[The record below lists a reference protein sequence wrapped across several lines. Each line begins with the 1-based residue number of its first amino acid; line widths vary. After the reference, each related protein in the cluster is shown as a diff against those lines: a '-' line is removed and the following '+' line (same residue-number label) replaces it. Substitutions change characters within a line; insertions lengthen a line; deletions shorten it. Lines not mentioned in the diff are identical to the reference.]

1 VELLVPVA
9 VAFAPNFMEAAMA
22 DGNSGA
28 SGILG
33 VLVGAM
39 IVIFVG
45 AAILYST
52 GKIGS
57 RANTSS
63 FTIKLPTVTR

>member
-1 VELLVPVA
+1 
-9 VAFAPNFMEAAMA
+9 MA
-22 DGNSGA
+22 DGSSGA

-45 AAILYST
+45 AAILYGT
-52 GKIGS
+52 GRGHP
-57 RANTSS
+57 ANTAS
-63 FTIKLPTVTR
+63 FTIKLPSAR

>member
-1 VELLVPVA
+1 
-9 VAFAPNFMEAAMA
+9 MA
-22 DGNSGA
+22 DGNGA

-39 IVIFVG
+39 IVLFVG
-45 AAILYST
+45 AAVLYST

-57 RANTSS
+57 RSNTAS
-63 FTIKLPTVTR
+63 FTIKLPSATR

>member
-1 VELLVPVA
+1 MFPPLLPSHPT
-9 VAFAPNFMEAAMA
+9 FTEAAMA
-22 DGNSGA
+22 DGSSGA

-45 AAILYST
+45 AAVLYGT

-57 RANTSS
+57 RANTAT
-63 FTIKLPTVTR
+63 FTIKLPSATK

>member
-1 VELLVPVA
+1 
-9 VAFAPNFMEAAMA
+9 MEATMA
-22 DGNSGA
+22 DGSSGA

-45 AAILYST
+45 AAVLYGT

-57 RANTSS
+57 RADTAS
-63 FTIKLPTVTR
+63 FTIKLPTVKK

>member
-1 VELLVPVA
+1 
-9 VAFAPNFMEAAMA
+9 MA
-22 DGNSGA
+22 DGSSGA

-45 AAILYST
+45 TAILYGT

-57 RANTSS
+57 RADTAT
-63 FTIKLPTVTR
+63 FTIKLPSVKK

>member
-1 VELLVPVA
+1 
-9 VAFAPNFMEAAMA
+9 MA
-22 DGNSGA
+22 DGSSGA

-45 AAILYST
+45 AAVLYST
-52 GKIGS
+52 GKIGN
-57 RANTSS
+57 RANTAS
-63 FTIKLPTVTR
+63 FTIKLPSVTK